1 MSKIPFR
8 VSDGLDGADVRAINI
23 GYPKKDSPKDGVN
36 VQFFIDENTI
46 QQYDSTRKYKANF
59 AVMMNDRIY
68 YAKRDVPTDGS
79 ASAGAFNETHWQQ
92 LRTDPNW
99 MNVITTAVE
108 GLQLLVGSYVSADS
122 SYSDLDF
129 ILPRSPK
136 SGDTVVIKDVSG
148 VVGVKA
154 LRIKTIDK
162 IFDNGKQ
169 DYQVTY
175 PKSTVIFTY
184 DPAVDLNRGGW
195 RITTVNPKVSSKFVA
210 PTAQGTQMYNGDTL
224 FRRSAS
230 GKIKMIL
237 PRYANE
243 GDFIVTHDVDQMTSV
258 NNLTIDVHP
267 DSTSSIG
274 KVGVKTETYKTV
286 GWGILVYSA
295 ATDLWVP
302 WDGDEYERWNIL
314 YPVANQPL
322 NINLIPSSRIMVAG
336 NEGEINFTLPLEPA
350 VGDIITISLRNAAKG
365 VKVNFKTSTGVER
378 IYASANMFGIPRL
391 NEVSKFD
398 DIIPVAE
405 IKHVATGYGEQF
417 KLVYISDATRT
428 GWILAEQSFSQFRAS
443 KDATVRDQPGLVSF
457 ATEAEVLLNSEQT
470 PSDETAVTPLA
481 LSKKTATE
489 IRRGIAKVAT
499 KNETNDG
506 IDDSK
511 IVTPKKLHERTA
523 LEDRR
528 GIAEIADQNETNAGV
543 DDSRIVTPKKLAGR
557 VSKEDQTGVIAL
569 VKVGATPQADRT
581 TPGTNVNDFNQ
592 HDRAVTPKTLAE
604 KVASETNL
612 GMGYWATQ
620 TEVNNGTEGNVFV
633 RPATLHQ
640 RTATPTRTGLARM
653 VDMAL
658 SEHLKNVTESK
669 DENVFITPKALASRI
684 AGSEM
689 DGITRPAYAQD
700 IAAGTHEIKYVS
712 PAKLKYFADEF
723 VKVTTPDPDGLNVT
737 GTLWKGLV
745 FKVDASTESK
755 RGTIRLATQDET
767 NTGTVD
773 DAIVTPK
780 KLNARTATETRT
792 GIIRL
797 ATANEAAAGTRDDV
811 AITPLTMGSALNNSS
826 EWGSTEV
833 RRGSAYIASLT
844 NDNTATTV
852 WQGSDEAGSTR
863 AIVNYKHD
871 FYAVSPRGLNTAL
884 AHYLPIKAK
893 AVDSGKL
900 DGLLSSSYMRTDK
913 DTTTSGSITASKQV
927 NAASF
932 KFDKAITVSG
942 EAGYLGWNKDATNK
956 RADLI
961 NVSAAGTGG
970 FAFWQGAD
978 EVSLKQIA
986 SLDRVGKL
994 SLASVATTGD
1004 VSVGRT
1010 MTVAGELNYKN
1021 QKLDDRFVRI
1031 TGSRMTGILS
1041 FDANYRIAFIDNE
1054 TTDNNVMIEGSFK
1067 NGGAYLTTVN
1077 DADGKGGKL
1086 DIYTN
1091 APFGSTTYMPIT
1103 FGQRT
1108 NHSFIQNTVELLTKT
1123 GDTVIPKSLTAE
1135 SVISRTTIDP
1145 IKWGDKGAKVNNAG
1159 DVFGEVWE
1167 NKYLSEYI
1175 KGIVDKKVN
1184 KAGDTITENLIL
1196 EKDIIIQGSLK
1207 IKVGNK
1213 FLVIRPNEANETV
1226 SFDWE

>member
-8 VSDGLDGADVRAINI
+8 VTDGLDGADVRAINI

-46 QQYDSTRKYKANF
+46 QQYDSTRKYKTGF

-92 LRTDPNW
+92 LRTDPSW
-99 MNVITTAVE
+99 QNVIATAVE
-108 GLQLLVGSYVSADS
+108 GLQLIPGSYVSADATF
-122 SYSDLDF
+122 SDLDF
-129 ILPRSPK
+129 ILPRAPK

-148 VVGVKA
+148 ALATKA

-162 IFDNGKQ
+162 ILDTGKQ

-175 PKSTVIFTY
+175 PKSTIIFTY
-184 DPAVDLNRGGW
+184 DPAVDQSRGGW
-195 RITTVNPKVSSKFVA
+195 RLTTINPKVAGKFVT
-210 PTAQGTQMYNGDTL
+210 PTAQGTQMSNGDTL

-230 GKIKMIL
+230 GKIKLIL

-243 GDFIVTHDVDQMTSV
+243 GDFIVMHDMDQMTSV
-258 NNLTIDVHP
+258 NNLTIETHP
-267 DSTSSIG
+267 NATSSIG
-274 KVGVKTETYKTV
+274 KAGDKSLTSKTV
-286 GWGILVYSA
+286 GWGVIAYSA
-295 ATDLWVP
+295 ASDLWVP
-302 WDGDEYERWNIL
+302 WDGDEFERWNII
-314 YPVANQPL
+314 YPVASQPS
-322 NINLIPSSRIMVAG
+322 NITLIPSSRIMIAG
-336 NEGEINFTLPLEPA
+336 NEGEINFTLPLGPA

-398 DIIPVAE
+398 NITPVAE

-443 KDATVRDQPGLVSF
+443 KDATVRDQPGLVAF

-489 IRRGIAKVAT
+489 IRRGIAQVAT
-499 KNETNDG
+499 QNETNDG

-592 HDRAVTPKTLAE
+592 HDRSVTPKTLAE

-620 TEVNNGTEGNVFV
+620 TEVNNGTAGNVFV

-653 VDMAL
+653 VDMAN
-658 SEHLKNVTESK
+658 SEHLKNIADSK
-669 DENVFITPKALASRI
+669 DENVFITPKALASRV
-684 AGSEM
+684 STYTM
-689 DGITRPAYAQD
+689 DGITRPAD
-700 IAAGTHEIKYVS
+700 DTDVTAGTNEIKYIS
-712 PAKLKYFADEF
+712 PAKLKYFTD
-723 VKVTTPDPDGLNVT
+723 VLSKVAAPNADGLNVT
-737 GTLWKGLV
+737 GTIWKGLT
-745 FKVDASTESK
+745 FTVDAATETG

-767 NTGTVD
+767 NTGTID

-780 KLNARTATETRT
+780 KLNSRTATETRT

-811 AITPLTMGSALNNSS
+811 AITPLTMGSAMAGSS
-826 EWGSTEV
+826 EWGATEV
-833 RRGSAYIASLT
+833 RRGSSYIGMLT
-844 NDNTATTV
+844 NDNAASTV
-852 WQGSDEAGSTR
+852 WQGTDEAGSTR
-863 AIVNYKHD
+863 ALVNYKHD

-884 AHYLPIKAK
+884 AHYLPIKGK
-893 AVDSGKL
+893 AADSSKL
-900 DGLLSSSYMRTDK
+900 DGLLSSAFMRTDK
-913 DTTTSGSITASKQV
+913 DTTTTGSITASKQV

-932 KFDKAITVSG
+932 KFDKVNVISG

-956 RADLI
+956 RVDLI

-970 FAFWQGAD
+970 FAFWQGED

-986 SLDRVGKL
+986 NLDNAGKL
-994 SLASVATTGD
+994 SLASVATSGD
-1004 VSVGRT
+1004 VSVGGAL
-1010 MTVAGELNYKN
+1010 TVTGELNYKT
-1021 QKLDDRFVRI
+1021 QKLDDRFLKL
-1031 TGSRMTGILS
+1031 TGGRMTGILS
-1041 FDANYRIAFIDNE
+1041 FAPDYRITFTDNAKTE
-1054 TTDNNVMIEGSFK
+1054 NNVMIQGNFK
-1067 NGGAYLTTVN
+1067 NGGAYLTTLN
-1077 DADGKGGKL
+1077 DVDGQSGKL

-1091 APFGSTTYMPIT
+1091 APFGATTFMPIT

-1108 NHSFIQNTVELLTKT
+1108 NQVFIQNTVELLTKT
-1123 GDTVIPKSLTAE
+1123 GDSIFPKSLTAE
-1135 SVISRTTIDP
+1135 RIITRATVDP
-1145 IKWGDKGAKVNNAG
+1145 IKWGDKGAKVSNTG
-1159 DVFGEVWE
+1159 DIFGEVWE
-1167 NKYLSEYI
+1167 NKYLSEYL
-1175 KGIVDKKVN
+1175 KGIVDQKVN
-1184 KAGDTITENLIL
+1184 KTGDTITGDVIV
-1196 EKDIIIQGSLK
+1196 EKDFIVKGSLK

-1213 FLVIRPNEANETV
+1213 YLVIRPNEASETV